1 MISIKETTY
10 KNFGKCL
17 VISNDAMELYV
28 TIDIGPRIIKCNL
41 NGKENLMFEDIER
54 KKTEDVSSVFGE
66 GKLWYIYGGHRM
78 WFSPEKYPETYYPDC
93 EKVVYSVNPTG
104 AVFDP
109 PVQAV
114 TGLQFSMSI
123 SMDETEPKFTI
134 THMVKNTKK
143 EAVTGAVW
151 CLSVMDKNG
160 AVIVPQP
167 TENTGLL
174 ANRVLALWPY
184 TEMTDPRIFWGNRY
198 IALRQN
204 PEIAKSIKFGIN
216 NTAGK
221 IAYVNHGQALVKS
234 YAVNHPN
241 GIYPDYGC
249 SCEAYAC
256 DLFTEAESLSEM
268 KTLKKG
274 EQILHEETWTL
285 IPDITVDAFSNE
297 SLDALAEKIF

>member
-17 VISNDAMELYV
+17 SISNDTMEVYV

-41 NGKENLMFEDIER
+41 NGKENLLFEDIER
-54 KKTEDVSSVFGE
+54 KKTSDVSSVFGE

-78 WFSPEKYPETYYPDC
+78 WLSPEKFPETYYPDC
-93 EKVVYSVNPTG
+93 EKVVYSVNQTG

-109 PVQAV
+109 PLQTV

-123 SMDETEPKFTI
+123 SMDETEPKFTV
-134 THMVKNTKK
+134 THTVKNMKK
-143 EAVTGAVW
+143 DAVTGAVW

-160 AVIVPQP
+160 AVIVPQSD
-167 TENTGLL
+167 ENTGLL

-184 TEMTDPRIFWGNRY
+184 TKMTDPRIFWGDRY
-198 IALRQN
+198 IALRQD
-204 PEIAKSIKFGIN
+204 PHISQSIKFGIN

-234 YAVNHPN
+234 YAVNPN
-241 GIYPDYGC
+241 GIYPDFGC

-274 EQILHEETWTL
+274 EQLIHTETWTL
-285 IPDITVDAFSNE
+285 TPDVEIGTFSNE
-297 SLDALAEKIF
+297 ALEALAEKIF

>member
-17 VISNDAMELYV
+17 AISNDAMEIYV

-41 NGKENLMFEDIER
+41 LGKENLMFEDIER
-54 KKTEDVSSVFGE
+54 KKTSDVSSVFGE

-78 WFSPEKYPETYYPDC
+78 WLSPEKLPETYYPDC
-93 EKVVYSVNPTG
+93 EKVVYSVNQTG

-123 SMDETEPKFTI
+123 SMDETEPKFTA
-134 THMVKNTKK
+134 THTVKNTKK
-143 EAVTGAVW
+143 ESVTGAVW

-167 TENTGLL
+167 QEDTGLL

-184 TEMTDPRIFWGNRY
+184 TKMTDPRIFWGDRY
-198 IALRQN
+198 IALRQD
-204 PEIAKSIKFGIN
+204 PGISQSIKFGIN

-234 YAVNHPN
+234 YAVNAA
-241 GIYPDYGC
+241 GSYPDFGC
-249 SCEAYAC
+249 SSEAYAC

-274 EQILHEETWTL
+274 EQISHTEVWTL
-285 IPDITVDAFSNE
+285 TPDIEIGSFSNE